1 MVISDTI
8 NTIIINVTP
17 YTMFL
22 SNGTIHKYDTIS
34 SIILDVWGY
43 WDVFGVF
50 EKQISRFIQNKLW
63 NIK

>member
-1 MVISDTI
+1 MVIGDTI
-8 NTIIINVTP
+8 NAIIINVTP

-22 SNGTIHKYDTIS
+22 SNGTIQKYDTIS
-34 SIILDVWGY
+34 SLDVWGY

-50 EKQISRFIQNKLW
+50 KKQISRFIQNKLW